1 MLIEAAMRFYL
12 ITIQMAEQVTTKG
25 GDDVGREAALTLL
38 EACKPVQPPWKSVWR
53 FLQKFEKKTTIQ
65 SSGITPWYIPRGL

>member
-25 GDDVGREAALTLL
+25 GDDVGREAASTLL
-38 EACKPVQPPWKSVWR
+38 GVWKPVQSP
-53 FLQKFEKKTTIQ
+53 
-65 SSGITPWYIPRGL
+65 